1 MWILPCG
8 FEVVNGF
15 HIDGQNNLTRLT
27 RQDPS
32 AVVPRPDLVWQVPN
46 SDEVRVR
53 RLWGEIPHLPAAI
66 LGVKL
71 SLSCAQW
78 KIAAKWARGAFLLP
92 LLTPS
97 WSSQDTDYPGTL
109 MKWVSQDIPACCSH
123 YSSREKKKGRSG
135 FSGFPTPTSKPGIKP
150 RSRPVPERRVLKCQE
165 VIPKVPG
172 ALLWHHPA
180 PCTVNPTQ
188 WVLCQLKKIYSPGND
203 KDWDG
208 WLSRENALLEISHQG
223 ERWGHSS
230 SAVYLAPSII

>member
-1 MWILPCG
+1 MRRNPSSPRSNPGSQIIPFMCPVKDCSKMSERSVSSSSADTQLIISGHWLPRDIN
-8 FEVVNGF
+8 EM
-15 HIDGQNNLTRLT
+15 
-27 RQDPS
+27 S
-32 AVVPRPDLVWQVPN
+32 
-46 SDEVRVR
+46 
-53 RLWGEIPHLPAAI
+53 LP
-66 LGVKL
+66 GY
-71 SLSCAQW
+71 SCML
-78 KIAAKWARGAFLLP
+78 FP
-92 LLTPS
+92 LF
-97 WSSQDTDYPGTL
+97 QQG
-109 MKWVSQDIPACCSH
+109 
-123 YSSREKKKGRSG
+123 KKKGRSG

-150 RSRPVPERRVLKCQE
+150 RSRPVPERHVLKCQE

-180 PCTVNPTQ
+180 PCTVIPTQ